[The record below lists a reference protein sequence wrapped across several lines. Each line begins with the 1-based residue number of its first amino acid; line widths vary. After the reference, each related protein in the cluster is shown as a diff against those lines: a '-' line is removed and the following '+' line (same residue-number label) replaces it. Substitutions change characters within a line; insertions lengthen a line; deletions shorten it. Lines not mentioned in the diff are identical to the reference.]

1 MKKSTTE
8 LLRLIEKTSSF
19 QEYRAQAKDAFIE
32 VRPLSDH
39 LERLLTERGLEKAE
53 VIHRS
58 GVERK
63 YAYSIFTGKRKRP
76 SRDKVLALCFAMDL
90 SADETQQLLKS
101 TGYPPLYAKVMRDS
115 ALLYALER
123 RMPLIDVN
131 ELLYEMG
138 EDCLG

>member
-19 QEYRAQAKDAFIE
+19 QEYRTQVKDAFIE

>member
-19 QEYRAQAKDAFIE
+19 QEYRTQVKDAFIE

-123 RMPLIDVN
+123 RMPLVDVN

>member
-19 QEYRAQAKDAFIE
+19 QEYRAQAEDAFIE